1 MCLGVSLTL
10 NGGASMSISAY
21 RQSMKDTSS
30 PRELE
35 RRVFQ
40 QVTQQLEV
48 AGRGEDR
55 VARIRA
61 VARNRQL
68 WSTLVA
74 DLGEQGNMLPAP
86 LRANLIS
93 LGLWVDRY
101 SGQALQSDRP
111 LAPLVDV
118 NRAIIQGLS
127 DRRPG

>member
-1 MCLGVSLTL
+1 
-10 NGGASMSISAY
+10 MSITAY
-21 RQSMKDTSS
+21 RQSMKDTSA

-40 QVTQQLEV
+40 QVTLQLES

-55 VARIRA
+55 QARIHA
-61 VARNRQL
+61 VSRNRML
-68 WSTLVA
+68 WNTLVA
-74 DLGEQGNMLPAP
+74 DLGEEGNLLPVE

-118 NRAIIQGLS
+118 NRAIIQGLT
-127 DRRPG
+127 DRRPD